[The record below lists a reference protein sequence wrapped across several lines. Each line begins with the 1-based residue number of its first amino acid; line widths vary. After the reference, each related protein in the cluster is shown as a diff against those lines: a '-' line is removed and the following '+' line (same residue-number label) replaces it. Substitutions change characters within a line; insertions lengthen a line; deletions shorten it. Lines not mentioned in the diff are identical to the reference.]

1 MHLYYGHVIEPFK
14 ARHALVIRMIIGAI
28 LIAVFIGLAQ
38 RMRISEAETR
48 YDRCLLEVEE
58 AEWQC
63 RKTGKYPY
71 ATSGPVDVIDLCE
84 TYALHD
90 KDMCANLHIVR

>member
-1 MHLYYGHVIEPFK
+1 MLNK
-14 ARHALVIRMIIGAI
+14 IIAGAI
-28 LIAVFIGLAQ
+28 LMAVFMGLAQ
-38 RMRISEAETR
+38 EMRISESETR
-48 YDRCLLEVEE
+48 YDRSVLEVER

-63 RKTGKYPY
+63 RQTGEYPY

-90 KDMCANLHIVR
+90 KDRCAQLHMVR

>member
-1 MHLYYGHVIEPFK
+1 MPLYYECVIEPLR
-14 ARHALVIRMIIGAI
+14 ARHTLVTRMIIGAI
-28 LIAVFIGLAQ
+28 LMAVFIGLAQ

-48 YDRCLLEVEE
+48 YDRCVLEVER

-63 RKTGKYPY
+63 RETGEYPY

-84 TYALHD
+84 TYARHD
-90 KDMCANLHIVR
+90 TDRCANLHMVR

>member
-1 MHLYYGHVIEPFK
+1 MPLYYEHVIGPFS
-14 ARHALVIRMIIGAI
+14 ARHALVTRMIIGAI
-28 LIAVFIGLAQ
+28 LMAVFIGLAQ

-48 YDRCLLEVEE
+48 YDQCLLDVEE

-63 RKTGKYPY
+63 RKNCKYPY

-90 KDMCANLHIVR
+90 KDRCANLYMVR

>member
-14 ARHALVIRMIIGAI
+14 ARHALVTRMIIGAI
-28 LIAVFIGLAQ
+28 LMAVFIGLAQ
-38 RMRISEAETR
+38 RMRISEAETP
-48 YDRCLLEVEE
+48 YDRCVLEVER
-58 AEWQC
+58 AESQC
-63 RKTGKYPY
+63 RETGEYPY

-90 KDMCANLHIVR
+90 KDRCANLHMVR